1 MSVDFKAL
9 GGLFRFRY
17 INDVEDMDLDD
28 LEEMSAELEEEYQG
42 MKNDC
47 KELKKELDKLREVIE
62 RKNPEERREKI
73 KEKQKPAKEILNN
86 MDIPYEVRMKHILK
100 QYMQDQE
107 KWEKMAVYAKHLE
120 GEVIRLKNI
129 LIVNGYTDTGNPKD
143 SNPMR
148 VIYDLRTKVNQLKK
162 KANKADAL
170 EEKLK
175 VKYPKLKYDVG
186 CFKKVIKSQKEY
198 IEELQEILESNDV
211 PYPPKVP
218 INELEKED
226 IDTIDENA
234 VRG

>member
-100 QYMQDQE
+100 KYMQDQE

-162 KANKADAL
+162 KANKSDAL